1 MNTFNLMINNKHSM
15 NIISFCLTAMLS
27 LYILSSDA
35 SAAEEIL
42 TFDSHIVVHK
52 DSSMTVIEKITVR
65 AENKKINRGIYRDF
79 PTKYKGKAGNKI
91 HVGFEIIN
99 VLRNG
104 SEEPFHTKN
113 ISNGIRV
120 YIGSKNS
127 YINSGEHTYTIEY
140 KTNQQLGFFENHDE
154 LYWNV
159 TGNGWEFPIIKA
171 KASIHLPDSISESE
185 VKTEAYTGEFGSR
198 GQNYDTDIGFSG
210 DFLFTTTGTLS
221 SKEGLTIVVTW
232 PKGHIHQPNF
242 MQKANWWRQA
252 NLDNPIHILGLLGLL
267 FFYLYSWWKV
277 GRDPEPGVIIPH
289 YEPPQGFPPGGLR
302 YINEM
307 GHDKKAFTSALLNL
321 AVKGYLKIE
330 EAGKTFTLHKLKNS
344 NIRLPIGERT
354 IHEKLFQNSRA
365 NSGQIELK
373 NSNHAEISSAI
384 LGHKKVLNN
393 EYQQGYFIH
402 NRKILYIGIVITFI
416 LGAYILLSLDNG
428 ADKGSALFLI
438 FWLSIWTPVTVFMVY
453 SWITALKSKFT
464 LGKVIGLPIASVFA
478 LAWLAGELGALA
490 ALSTIIGIGNCL
502 IIISLFIVNI
512 IFYFLLKKPTL
523 EGRKLLDKTEGF
535 KKYLEVAEQ
544 EDLNLK
550 YPPEK
555 TPKLFETYLPY
566 ALALGVENQ
575 WAEQFTEIFTTHS
588 ENKDYQPSWYSGSN
602 WNKNN
607 LGSFTNTVSSTL
619 NSAISSSSTAPGSS
633 SGSSS
638 FGGSGG
644 SSGGGGGG
652 GGGGGW

>member
-1 MNTFNLMINNKHSM
+1 MIKHKFSI
-15 NIISFCLTAMLS
+15 NFISYFLAAILS
-27 LYILSSDA
+27 IYILSGNA
-35 SAAEEIL
+35 YAAEEIL
-42 TFDSHIVVHK
+42 LFDSNIVVHE

-65 AENKKINRGIYRDF
+65 AENKKIKRGIYRDF
-79 PTKYKGKAGNKI
+79 PTKYTAKAGNKI
-91 HVGFEIIN
+91 RVGFEIID

-104 SEEPFHTKN
+104 NAEPFHTKKVG
-113 ISNGIRV
+113 NGIRI
-120 YIGSKNS
+120 YIGSKS
-127 YINSGEHTYTIEY
+127 SHIHRGEHTYTIKY
-140 KTNQQLGFFENHDE
+140 KTNQQLGYFESHDE

-171 KASIHLPDSISESE
+171 KASVYLPNSINESE
-185 VKTEAYTGEFGSR
+185 VKTEAFTGGFGSR
-198 GQNYDTDIGFSG
+198 GQYYDTDTGFSG
-210 DFLFTTTGTLS
+210 GHVFTTNRSLS
-221 SKEGLTIVVTW
+221 NQEGLTIVVAW
-232 PKGHIHQPNF
+232 PKGHIDQPSF
-242 MQKANWWRQA
+242 TQKAQWWWQA
-252 NLDNPIHILGLLGLL
+252 NIDNPLHLIGLVGLLI
-267 FFYLYSWWKV
+267 FYFYSWLQV
-277 GRDPEPGVIIPH
+277 GRDPKSGVIIPH

-307 GHDKKAFTSALLNL
+307 GHDKKAFTAALLNL

-330 EAGKTFTLHKLKNS
+330 EVGKTFTLHKLKES
-344 NIRLPIGERT
+344 SARLPIGERT
-354 IHEKLFQNSRA
+354 IHEKLFQNTRS
-365 NSGQIELK
+365 NSGYIELK
-373 NSNHAEISSAI
+373 KSNHAEISSAI

-428 ADKGSALFLI
+428 ADKGSAFFLV
-438 FWLSIWTPVTVFMVY
+438 FWLSIWTPVTVFLVY
-453 SWITALKSKFT
+453 SWIAALKSKFT
-464 LGKVIGLPIASVFA
+464 LGKVIGLPIATVFA
-478 LAWLAGELGALA
+478 LAWLAGEIGALV
-490 ALSTIIGIGNCL
+490 ALSAIIGIGNCL
-502 IIISLFIVNI
+502 IIISLFIVNTV
-512 IFYFLLKKPTL
+512 FYFLLKKPTL

-550 YPPEK
+550 YSPEK

-575 WAEQFTEIFTTHS
+575 WAEQFTEIFTTHG
-588 ENKDYQPSWYSGSN
+588 ENKGYQ
-602 WNKNN
+602 
-607 LGSFTNTVSSTL
+607 
-619 NSAISSSSTAPGSS
+619 PGSS

-638 FGGSGG
+638 FGGGGG